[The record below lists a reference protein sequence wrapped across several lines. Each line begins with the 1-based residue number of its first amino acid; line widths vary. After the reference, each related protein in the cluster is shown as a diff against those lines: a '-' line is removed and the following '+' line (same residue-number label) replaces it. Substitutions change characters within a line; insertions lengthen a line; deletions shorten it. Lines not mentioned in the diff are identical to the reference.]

1 MNKKFTDEL
10 AKLIPEGFSK
20 SGLKE
25 VGNLIEN
32 TVNDRVEEEMKDL
45 TAKVSGFLRMKIN
58 ELKEEALKELENE
71 DETFRAVKVY
81 ESLKSIVAE
90 DINSKDSESSVSF
103 YKEENE
109 KLQNSVDGLNNKV
122 SHLMAENNSL
132 DEAVVSLREDVSVLS
147 ETKKTPFKSSESALV
162 ITNEDQHQTS
172 LSQPAV
178 ENAFLTEDV
187 IRLSNK

>member
-1 MNKKFTDEL
+1 MNKKFTAEL

-25 VGNLIEN
+25 VSNLIEN

-45 TAKVSGFLRMKIN
+45 TAKVSGFLRMKIT

-90 DINSKDSESSVSF
+90 DIDSANSDSAVNF
-103 YKEENE
+103 YKDENE
-109 KLQNSVDGLNNKV
+109 KLQTSVDGLNNKL
-122 SHLMAENNSL
+122 SQLMAENNSL

-147 ETKKTPFKSSESALV
+147 ETKKTPFKSSERALV
-162 ITNEDQHQTS
+162 ITNEDSHLTS
-172 LSQPAV
+172 RPQAAE